1 MINKPSVIQ
10 ITPAAWQQIAHL
22 NAQHEPQVLM
32 LGINNKGCSGHSYT
46 FDMTDLDQIHKLDE
60 VITNGDHQ
68 VVLNYKSVMQLMGST
83 LDHESDLFG
92 SKFVWNNPTVKNM
105 CGCGKSVGF

>member
-1 MINKPSVIQ
+1 MNKPALIQ

-22 NAQHEPQVLM
+22 NVLHAPHILM

-46 FDMTDLDQIHKLDE
+46 FDMIDPDQIHKLDE
-60 VITNGDHQ
+60 VISNGDTQ
-68 VVLNYKSVMQLMGST
+68 VIVNHKRLFHLMGST

-92 SKFVWNNPTVKNM
+92 SKFVWHNPTAKNT